1 MQKNDKSIKSY
12 VIERTTGEVMDSIME
27 GDRIRITRKE
37 KVEFLEST
45 ISIPF
50 TSFAK
55 LNTAEIAFLAKE
67 LSKPDFVFLLS
78 LSDFVG
84 YHDNCIK
91 NRRGVPMS
99 VEDIAARLG
108 ISRAT
113 AYRSVERLMKENI
126 LCKAKTSE
134 FQLFVC
140 PLIYC
145 KGNRTNK
152 VLQTMFRNYRVR
164 SKGNAKWQRLL
175 E

>member
-1 MQKNDKSIKSY
+1 MQENDKSIKSY

-78 LSDFVG
+78 LSDFVVITTTASKIG
-84 YHDNCIK
+84 
-91 NRRGVPMS
+91 
-99 VEDIAARLG
+99 AAFPCP
-108 ISRAT
+108 S
-113 AYRSVERLMKENI
+113 
-126 LCKAKTSE
+126 KTSRRVWA
-134 FQLFVC
+134 FQGRR
-140 PLIYC
+140 LIAVW
-145 KGNRTNK
+145 ND
-152 VLQTMFRNYRVR
+152 
-164 SKGNAKWQRLL
+164 
-175 E
+175 